1 MPVTN
6 WNQTII
12 NGKPY
17 LVIEVAQ
24 LRIPLNWDP
33 SSNVFIAVAAP
44 IGGLLDYP
52 ALVKGDPGT
61 AAAFS
66 NIINFTPLA
75 AADPTPAAASLTTLS
90 PGLYQL
96 NLSLH
101 EGASGVTGATVLH
114 LATDLTGTG
123 VSGSMLVLNSTLN
136 GFVYV
141 QVPIGDRVIPGTI
154 NTTSL
159 GNPTSML
166 AQVSL
171 GPYGFDWRPKVS
183 GHTIVVP
190 AGTDCIVDL
199 FARWGTTPGNAFNG
213 NIMGSCHGIGGGT
226 ERLTLDSAPPAGS
239 PDAYDRVP
247 AGQVATI
254 YFTAER
260 RSGSTTFMTSAAVS
274 GFSAWA
280 QACPTTLATGL
291 P

>member
-1 MPVTN
+1 VTN

-44 IGGLLDYP
+44 TGGLLDYP
-52 ALVKGDPGT
+52 ALVKGDPGI
-61 AAAFS
+61 AANFS

-75 AADPTPAAASLTTLS
+75 ATDPTPAAASLTTLS
-90 PGLYQL
+90 PGLFQV

-101 EGASGVTGATVLH
+101 EGAAGAPGGTVLH
-114 LATDLTGTG
+114 SATDLSGTPVAG
-123 VSGSMLVLNSTLN
+123 KMFVLNATLD
-136 GFVYV
+136 GFLYATPKV
-141 QVPIGDRVIPGTI
+141 GDRVLPGTI
-154 NTTSL
+154 TSTPS
-159 GNPTSML
+159 GNPKFTK

-171 GPYGFDWRPKVS
+171 GPYDFDWRPKVT

-190 AGTDCIVDL
+190 GGSDCVVDL
-199 FARWGTTPGNAFNG
+199 FARLGTAAGG
-213 NIMGSCHGIGGGT
+213 NIMGSCHGIGGVT

-239 PDAYDRVP
+239 PDGYDRVP

-254 YFTAER
+254 YFTVER
-260 RSGSTTFMTSAAVS
+260 RSGSTTFTTSAAVS

-280 QACPTTLATGL
+280 QAVP
-291 P
+291 

>member
-1 MPVTN
+1 VPVTN
-6 WNQTII
+6 WNQTTI

-52 ALVKGDPGT
+52 ALVRGDPGPIT
-61 AAAFS
+61 NIS

-75 AADPTPAAASLTTLS
+75 ATDATPASASFTTLS
-90 PGLYQL
+90 STLVQL
-96 NLSLH
+96 NLALH
-101 EGASGVTGATVLH
+101 EGAAGLAGGTVLH
-114 LATDLTGTG
+114 SATDLSGTAVQG
-123 VSGSMLVLNSTLN
+123 KMFVLNATLD
-136 GFVYV
+136 GFVYATPKV
-141 QVPIGDRVIPGTI
+141 GDRVLPGVI
-154 NTTSL
+154 QSTTS
-159 GNPTSML
+159 GNVKFSQ

-171 GPYGFDWRPKVS
+171 GPYDFDWRPKVA

-190 AGTDCIVDL
+190 QGTDCVVDL
-199 FARWGTTPGNAFNG
+199 FARLGNTPGNAFNG
-213 NIMGSCHGIGGGT
+213 NIMGSCHGVGGVT

-239 PDAYDRVP
+239 VDTYDRVP

-254 YFTAER
+254 YFTVER
-260 RSGSTTFMTSAAVS
+260 RSGSTTFTTAAAVS
-274 GFSAWA
+274 AFSAWA
-280 QACPTTLATGL
+280 QPV